1 MPPADA
7 PVCARKAAPARH
19 GAKIVA
25 ALVAGQS
32 VEAIADSEGLTRKR
46 VETLLRDELR
56 RRWVAP
62 AADHARLQIVRL
74 EAMAATLAP
83 TAIAGETAAI
93 DRMLKIIDRL
103 DRYHGFKA
111 RPGERRARGRR
122 ARAAARQ
129 AQHDGRA
136 DDRGAKDRAMERARK
151 AGSQA
156 PRAARPWLARLR
168 RPGPKLLRNIGA
180 LLALSPAERAKL
192 LGAFSDKQCDELF
205 YDRSQLARDD
215 QRPPPGDWIYWL
227 ILAGRGAGKTRAG
240 AEAVREWVKSFAI
253 VNLIGATD
261 DDVRDVM
268 VLGDPD

>member
-7 PVCARKAAPARH
+7 PVRARTAAPARR

-25 ALVAGQS
+25 ALIAGQS

-83 TAIAGETAAI
+83 LAAAGETAAI
-93 DRMLKIIDRL
+93 DRALKILDRL
-103 DRYHGFKA
+103 DRYHGFSKLAPGDRPAA
-111 RPGERRARGRR
+111 RRR

-129 AQHDGRA
+129 AQRDGRA
-136 DDRGAKDRAMERARK
+136 DDRGAKDRAMSERAKPARK
-151 AGSQA
+151 PRA
-156 PRAARPWLARLR
+156 PRGHGWRNGGGAP
-168 RPGPKLLRNIGA
+168 PLLRNIGA

-192 LGAFSDKQCDELF
+192 L
-205 YDRSQLARDD
+205 AR
-215 QRPPPGDWIYWL
+215 
-227 ILAGRGAGKTRAG
+227 
-240 AEAVREWVKSFAI
+240 
-253 VNLIGATD
+253 
-261 DDVRDVM
+261 
-268 VLGDPD
+268 